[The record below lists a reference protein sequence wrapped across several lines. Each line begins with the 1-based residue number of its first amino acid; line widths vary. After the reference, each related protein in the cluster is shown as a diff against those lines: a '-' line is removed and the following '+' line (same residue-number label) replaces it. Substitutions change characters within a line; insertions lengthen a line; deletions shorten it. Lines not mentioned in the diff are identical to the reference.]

1 MPIAYPY
8 RFSDWRGY
16 DKDCT
21 PVGPA
26 FYMTNTSVAATAT
39 AAYSCY
45 YINLSAGAVT
55 KYWHDGSSSLPV
67 VGDTVYTDAAGS
79 SEHNPSSARWT
90 GNSNNT
96 GTPSSS
102 SGLYR
107 FDSGSGEV
115 KQVYTCSLNSF
126 SSSSIQSTVSG
137 VCSATQ
143 NQTYYH
149 NGSATIPAAGDIA
162 YSSNS
167 GTYPYLSSGHYRI
180 SATQYIVVGSNGAV
194 SSVNTCQTVTQF
206 SASAGQS
213 GVKVICEQTINTNYW
228 HNGSSSLPQVGD
240 TVYTNSSGTT
250 VQTNRY
256 IRTSLAYYTFSN
268 LNGVVTSINICSP

>member
-8 RFSDWRGY
+8 KFSDWYGY
-16 DKDCT
+16 NQDCT

-26 FYMTNTSVAATAT
+26 FYMTNSGVATTAT
-39 AAYSCY
+39 PAYSCNYIFDGSFYASIY
-45 YINLSAGAVT
+45 Y
-55 KYWHDGSSSLPV
+55 HDGSGSTPV
-67 VGDTVYTDAAGS
+67 VGDTVYTDIDGS
-79 SEHNPSSARWT
+79 NEYNPSSSLWKGNAT
-90 GNSNNT
+90 GHTT
-96 GTPSSS
+96 GGT
-102 SGLYR
+102 GLYR

-115 KQVYTCSLNSF
+115 KQLYTCSLNSF

-137 VCSATQ
+137 VCNASI

-149 NGSATIPAAGDIA
+149 NGSATIPAAGDIV
-162 YSSNS
+162 YSANS

-180 SATQYIVVGSNGAV
+180 SATQYIIIGSNGAV

-213 GVKVICEQTINTNYW
+213 GVKFICEQTINTNYW

-250 VQTNRY
+250 AQTNRY
-256 IRTSLAYYTFSN
+256 IRTTLAYYTFSN
-268 LNGVVTSINICSP
+268 LNGVVTNINICSP

>member
-26 FYMTNTSVAATAT
+26 FYMTNSGVVTTAT
-39 AAYSCY
+39 PAYSCNYIFDGSFYASIY
-45 YINLSAGAVT
+45 Y
-55 KYWHDGSSSLPV
+55 HDGSGSTPV
-67 VGDTVYTDAAGS
+67 VGDTVYTDAAGDN
-79 SEHNPSSARWT
+79 EYNPSNNLWKGNAT
-90 GNSNNT
+90 GHTSG
-96 GTPSSS
+96 GT
-102 SGLYR
+102 GLYR

-115 KQVYTCSLNSF
+115 KQLYTCSLSSF
-126 SSSSIQSTVSG
+126 SSSSVQSTVSG
-137 VCSATQ
+137 VCSASMS
-143 NQTYYH
+143 QTYYH
-149 NGSATIPAAGDIA
+149 NGSAALIAVGDIA

-180 SATQYIVVGSNGAV
+180 SATQYIIVGSNGAV

-213 GVKVICEQTINTNYW
+213 GVKFICTQTINTNYW